1 MRRVFTA
8 TPAASGMALGR
19 VRLEQ
24 AARFSIDATPLPDA
38 EVDAEIARLEQAFA
52 VAREDMAELR
62 RKLHGALAREVGEFI
77 DAHAQLLDDPELLE
91 GLRAMIRTG
100 HYRAT
105 AALKAQRDR
114 LVAVFNKMDD
124 PYLRSRGED
133 VSHVIARVQSA
144 LARQA
149 SSEEKKL
156 ATRVGEI
163 LVTESVAPGD
173 LAHLANHGV
182 LAVVAGSGSQYSHSA
197 ILARSLHVPMLVGA
211 DGVLEDLRDGDLAL
225 VDGVHGEMVVHPAA
239 QDLAQ
244 YRAWQRE
251 SLREGRRLAEL
262 AGVET
267 RTRDGHRLRLF
278 ANAERPEDIEHA
290 RNLGVAGIGLYR
302 TEFLFL
308 ARDDLPS
315 EEEQFTAY
323 RDAVFCAGGLP
334 VTLRTLDLGA
344 DKTDSAGLVMA
355 AEPNP
360 ALGMRGVRLSLRQP
374 DVFVTQLR
382 AILRASCYG
391 PVRVL
396 VPMVTDAAEVAEVR
410 RLIEA
415 CARDLRTAGHE
426 IPDQFE
432 LGAMIEV
439 PAAALNVRTLLDVA
453 EFIAIGS
460 NDLAQYLLAADR
472 NNDQLGKLYQPAHPA
487 VLRLLAWIIGRARV
501 AGKPVCLCGEI
512 AGDPAFAPILVALG
526 LEDFSMLPDR
536 ILAQRDA
543 LGRCDRGTLT
553 ALAPRLRRA
562 RDNDEIAALLAEVS
576 QGDGAAQAAT

>member
-1 MRRVFTA
+1 MRRVFNGN
-8 TPAASGMALGR
+8 PAAPGMALGR

-24 AARFSIDATPLPDA
+24 PARFSIDNTPLPDA
-38 EVDAEIARLEQAFA
+38 EIDSEVARLERAFA

-91 GLRAMIRTG
+91 GLRAMIRKG
-100 HYRAT
+100 HYRAA

-114 LVAVFNKMDD
+114 LVAVFDDMDD

-133 VSHVIARVQSA
+133 VDHVIARVQSA

-163 LVTESVAPGD
+163 LVTESVAPGE
-173 LAHLANHGV
+173 LAHLASHGI
-182 LAVVAGSGSQYSHSA
+182 LAVVAGSGSPYSHSA
-197 ILARSLHVPMLVGA
+197 ILARSLHLPMLVNA

-225 VDGVHGEMVVHPAA
+225 VDGVRGEVVVHPAA

-244 YRAWQRE
+244 YRTWQRE
-251 SLREGRRLAEL
+251 ALREGQRLAEL
-262 AGVET
+262 AGAET

-278 ANAERPEDIEHA
+278 ANAERAEDIERA

-308 ARDDLPS
+308 AHAGLPN
-315 EEEQFTAY
+315 EEEQFTVY
-323 RDAVFCAGGLP
+323 RDVVLNAGGLP
-334 VTLRTLDLGA
+334 VTIRTLDLGA
-344 DKTDSAGLVMA
+344 DKADAAGLVMA
-355 AEPNP
+355 SEPNP
-360 ALGMRGVRLSLRQP
+360 ALGLRGVRLSLRQP

-391 PVRVL
+391 PLRIL
-396 VPMVTDAAEVAEVR
+396 VPMVTDAAELAEVR
-410 RLIEA
+410 HLIEG

-432 LGAMIEV
+432 LGAMVEV
-439 PAAALNVRTLLDVA
+439 PAAALNVRALLEVA
-453 EFIAIGS
+453 DFLAIGS
-460 NDLAQYLLAADR
+460 NDLTQYMLAADR
-472 NNDQLGKLYQPAHPA
+472 NNDQLGKLYEPAHPA
-487 VLRLLAWIIGRARV
+487 VMRVLAHVIRRARI

-512 AGDPAFAPILVALG
+512 AGDPAFAPLLVAIG

-536 ILAQRDA
+536 ILPQRDA
-543 LGRCDRGTLT
+543 LGRCDRGALRT
-553 ALAPRLRRA
+553 LAPRLLRA
-562 RDNDEIAALLAEVS
+562 RDHAEIVALLAKARR
-576 QGDGAAQAAT
+576 AA